1 MLAPKIRNLFRSFVV
16 LIVTISFSW
25 SAQPVVA
32 EFNTV
37 DISSQFT
44 TDLRNAFGG
53 SQYPVAPTTISVGDV
68 PFDLKPL
75 ANTSNSL
82 GIVLSPLG
90 PYNLVFTVNQPN
102 AVAVYTLINS
112 GFGTFGANNGLV
124 EAIGSG
130 GAYASFDLVQGT
142 NIRDHVQNV
151 YNNTVGPDIQTA
163 VYGSARL
170 DRQVLLLPESFQ
182 GHTLTEIRLSGTAGN
197 PSGVP
202 FVAAITVE
210 VPKPGDFDRNGFV
223 NGRDFLLWQRG
234 DSPNPLSAE
243 DLADWQA
250 NYGMGPLVATSMAV
264 PEPTTWV
271 MLSLAAVAGNLAR
284 RRRVA

>member
-1 MLAPKIRNLFRSFVV
+1 MLASTIRNLFRSSV
-16 LIVTISFSW
+16 LLAAAISFAG
-25 SAQPVVA
+25 SAKPVVA

-44 TDLRNAFGG
+44 TDLRSAFGG
-53 SQYPVAPTTISVGDV
+53 SQYPVAPTIVSVGDV

-75 ANTSNSL
+75 SNTANSL

-90 PYNLVFTVNQPN
+90 PYNLVFPVNQPD

-124 EAIGSG
+124 EAIGTG
-130 GAYASFDLVQGT
+130 GAYASFDLIQGT

-151 YNNTVGPDIQTA
+151 YNNIVGPDIQSV

-170 DRQVLLLPESFQ
+170 DRQVLLLPASFQ
-182 GHTLTEIRLSGTAGN
+182 GQTLTEIRLTGTAGN
-197 PSGVP
+197 PSGEP

-210 VPKPGDFDRNGFV
+210 VPKPGDFDQNGIV
-223 NGRDFLLWQRG
+223 DGYDFLEWQRG
-234 DSPNPLSAE
+234 ESPNPLSAS
-243 DLADWQA
+243 DLADWQN
-250 NYGMGPLVATSMAV
+250 NYGNVPLVATIIDV
-264 PEPTTWV
+264 PEPSTWV
-271 MLSLAAVAGNLAR
+271 LLLLATVVGKFAR
-284 RRRVA
+284 RSPIG